1 MRRLFLAILPGIAF
15 FATVSP
21 VNAANPDHLQRLLKT
36 NQCPNCDLSNADLTD
51 TNLFGANLANA
62 NLKGAILKSA
72 NLGSANFSD
81 ADLSG
86 ANLQQAYLD
95 RATLENANLTQANLS
110 GAYLKN
116 ATTTGVQLRGAT
128 LRGAKLQNADLIGV
142 NLQGADFSET
152 NLSGVFFSGFR
163 SIRSATIPIFGSMY
177 SPAMFTA
184 LICQNAP
191 FSSSQNES
199 EEFRRLGIEFVP
211 ANLVGSNFTGANLAD
226 AVLIRGN
233 LTNANLTG
241 ANLKNACLIQ
251 ANLRGAV
258 LDRADLQSALLKA
271 AILEGASLKET
282 RNANLAETFQNETD
296 ARQKEVEAQVVPN
309 MRAMMRAQQAYLLE
323 HTKFATK
330 VDELQLGLKDSEQYA
345 YRVFSQG
352 DRTRLAAVAAV
363 PKTAGFRTYIGL
375 VSTSRGSR
383 ETVSMTRLCVSQE
396 AKPVLPKL
404 PLNVPNSQPP
414 ACPTGFQAVN

>member
-1 MRRLFLAILPGIAF
+1 MRRLLLAIFPGIAF

-21 VNAANPDHLQRLLKT
+21 ANAANPDHLQRLLKT

-51 TNLFGANLANA
+51 ANLFGANLVNA
-62 NLKGAILKSA
+62 NLKGAILKGA

-95 RATLENANLTQANLS
+95 RATLENANLTQANLTQ
-110 GAYLKN
+110 AYLKN
-116 ATTTGVQLRGAT
+116 ATTTGVQIRGAT

-142 NLQGADFSET
+142 NLQGADLSET

-163 SIRSATIPIFGSMY
+163 SIRSTAIPFFGSTY

-191 FSSSQNES
+191 FPSPEKEN
-199 EEFRRLGIEFVP
+199 EEFRRLGLEFVP
-211 ANLVGSNFTGANLAD
+211 ANLVGSNLAGANLAG

-241 ANLKNACLIQ
+241 ANLRDACLIQ
-251 ANLRGAV
+251 GNLRGAV

-282 RNANLAETFQNETD
+282 RNANLAEAFQNETD
-296 ARQKEVEAQVVPN
+296 ARQKEAEAQTLPN
-309 MRAMMRAQQAYLLE
+309 VQAMMRAQQAYLLE

-330 VDELQLGLKDSEQYA
+330 VDELQLGLEDSEQYA

-352 DRTRLAAVAAV
+352 DRTRLSVVAAV
-363 PKTAGFRTYIGL
+363 PKAGGFKTYIGL
-375 VSTSRGSR
+375 VSTSRGSQ
-383 ETVSMTRLCVSQE
+383 EKVSMTRLCVSQE

-404 PLNVPNSQPP
+404 PLNVPNNQPA
-414 ACPTGFQAVN
+414 ACPTGFQAIK